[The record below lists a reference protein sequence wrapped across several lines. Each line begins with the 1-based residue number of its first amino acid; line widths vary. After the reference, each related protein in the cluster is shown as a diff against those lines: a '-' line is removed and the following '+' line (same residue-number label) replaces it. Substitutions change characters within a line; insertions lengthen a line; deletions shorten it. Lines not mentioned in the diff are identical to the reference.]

1 MNTHVEPGISGAE
14 KLCLVAPRHTGAPLD
29 ASELQALTFRVLQG
43 IELIGTLTEAE
54 KLVAASNHERE
65 AFLDGIEFIVST
77 IADMQ
82 CRVLDNLP
90 SSEEA

>member
-1 MNTHVEPGISGAE
+1 M
-14 KLCLVAPRHTGAPLD
+14 D

-43 IELIGTLTEAE
+43 IELIGTFAKAEA
-54 KLVAASNHERE
+54 VAAPNHERE
-65 AFLDGIEFIVST
+65 AFLEGIEFIVSMV
-77 IADMQ
+77 ADMQ

>member
-1 MNTHVEPGISGAE
+1 MNIHVEPGISGMSA
-14 KLCLVAPRHTGAPLD
+14 V
-29 ASELQALTFRVLQG
+29 ELQALTFRVLQG
-43 IELIGTLTEAE
+43 IELIGTLAEAE

-77 IADMQ
+77 VADMQ

-90 SSEEA
+90 SSEKP